1 MHMEKYKMIETALFG
16 SGSILAIQMT
26 AALPIETIYMLFVQ
40 SLVATA
46 TIGKIL
52 WDIAKADKNGKK

>member
-1 MHMEKYKMIETALFG
+1 MIKYINELQTGFMGAF
-16 SGSILAIQMT
+16 SICLINLVNIADVQAVYT
-26 AALPIETIYMLFVQ
+26 LFVQ

-52 WDIAKADKNGKK
+52 WDIAQKDKKKD

>member
-1 MHMEKYKMIETALFG
+1 MLKYIEELQTGFMGAF
-16 SGSILAIQMT
+16 SICLINLVNIAD
-26 AALPIETIYMLFVQ
+26 IEAVYTLFVQ

-52 WDIAKADKNGKK
+52 WDISQKDKKRD

>member
-1 MHMEKYKMIETALFG
+1 MERYKMIETALVG
-16 SGSILAIQMT
+16 SGSILAIQFT
-26 AALPIETIYMLFVQ
+26 SVLPIETIYMLFVQ

-52 WDIAKADKNGKK
+52 WDIAKADKTGKK

>member
-1 MHMEKYKMIETALFG
+1 MENKFKMIDTAIFG
-16 SGSILAIQMT
+16 SGSILAIQLT
-26 AALPIETIYMLFVQ
+26 SSLPIETMYMLFVQ

-52 WDIAKADKNGKK
+52 WDMAKSDKNREK

>member
-1 MHMEKYKMIETALFG
+1 MEKYRMIETALFG
-16 SGSILAIQMT
+16 SGSILAIQIT
-26 AALPIETIYMLFVQ
+26 SVLPIETIYMLFVQ

-52 WDIAKADKNGKK
+52 WDISKSDKNGKK

>member
-1 MHMEKYKMIETALFG
+1 MIETALVG
-16 SGSILAIQMT
+16 SGSILAIQFT
-26 AALPIETIYMLFVQ
+26 SVLPIETIYMLFVQ

>member
-1 MHMEKYKMIETALFG
+1 MIETALFG
-16 SGSILAIQMT
+16 SGSILAIQFT
-26 AALPIETIYMLFVQ
+26 SVLPIETVYMLFVQ

>member
-1 MHMEKYKMIETALFG
+1 MIDTAIFG
-16 SGSILAIQMT
+16 SGSILAIQLT
-26 AALPIETIYMLFVQ
+26 SSLPIETIYMLFVQ

-52 WDIAKADKNGKK
+52 WDMAKSDKNREK

>member
-1 MHMEKYKMIETALFG
+1 MEKYKIIDTALFG
-16 SGSILAIQMT
+16 SGSILAIQFT
-26 AALPIETIYMLFVQ
+26 SVLPIETIYMLFVQ

-52 WDIAKADKNGKK
+52 WDIAKADKNAKK

>member
-1 MHMEKYKMIETALFG
+1 MIETALFG